1 MIRAGVARHV
11 EFHAILVQSGRLLP
25 SLVIEVNIVLSIV
38 SCLGS
43 RTKRCDSLSC
53 YSLIYTYLYLPFYIL
68 SILSMVIVLTAGTT
82 SIIDFMDEYGIRVL
96 PCIFTYSMDRSLM
109 YLRQVSGEVE
119 VSSATSFT
127 VR

>member
-25 SLVIEVNIVLSIV
+25 SPWIEVGIVLLIV
-38 SCLGS
+38 SRLGS
-43 RTKRCDSLSC
+43 RTKRYDSPSY
-53 YSLIYTYLYLPFYIL
+53 YSLIYTYLYLPFYLL
-68 SILSMVIVLTAGTT
+68 SILSMVIVLIAGTT

-109 YLRQVSGEVE
+109 YLRQVSGDVE
-119 VSSATSFT
+119 VNSATSLT
-127 VR
+127 LK